1 MVDVRLVWD
10 KEGGEVA
17 LAGEFNSWTAQKAE
31 KTAAGWEVV
40 LNLKPGRY
48 EYKWVVD
55 GNWVTDP
62 DKPLQA
68 DQSGNQNNILEVEED
83 SEGSGDSDSW
93 ERVSVGDCAT
103 EDRSKGSSSPE
114 LVEAAGEEPN
124 NNTVKSSQKI
134 ERLFSP
140 GAEFFTVISASGE
153 KLESCEYPVMYWD
166 SPEYTL
172 MKQGVWL
179 KQYLDKWMLRKL
191 DKAGVQT
198 EEDRGKVEETLSH
211 ILHRKVTLESESLN
225 ATLKKSIQFQG
236 EKSRWNVDGLEVEY
250 VREGDLKTVTIRT
263 EGSLGEG
270 LERVYATANLLK
282 LNRFNLV

>member
-1 MVDVRLVWD
+1 MLLSATFLIC
-10 KEGGEVA
+10 A
-17 LAGEFNSWTAQKAE
+17 LYRYSI
-31 KTAAGWEVV
+31 
-40 LNLKPGRY
+40 KP
-48 EYKWVVD
+48 K
-55 GNWVTDP
+55 
-62 DKPLQA
+62 
-68 DQSGNQNNILEVEED
+68 SGNQNNILEVEEG

-191 DKAGVQT
+191 DKVGVQT
-198 EEDRGKVEETLSH
+198 EEDRGKVEETLSQL
-211 ILHRKVTLESESLN
+211 LHRKVTLESESLN

-270 LERVYATANLLK
+270 LERLYATANLLK